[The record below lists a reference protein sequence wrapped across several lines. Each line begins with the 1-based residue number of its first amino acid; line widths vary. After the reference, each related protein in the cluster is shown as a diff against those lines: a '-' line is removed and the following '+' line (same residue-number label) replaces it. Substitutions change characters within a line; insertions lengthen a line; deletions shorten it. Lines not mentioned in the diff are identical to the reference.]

1 MMHLEFAPKHIH
13 VAFSP
18 LLKKQ
23 AKHVALFKDQSKSA
37 SESISEASLDA
48 NQIQII

>member
-23 AKHVALFKDQSKSA
+23 AKKVALFNSNRG
-37 SESISEASLDA
+37 SETVSEASLSD
-48 NQIQII
+48 QI